1 MGKTKSQTSSKSTTK
16 SSTSGRPQP
25 MAPKAGFTMIR
36 SRYGCGGK
44 VKK

>member
-1 MGKTKSQTSSKSTTK
+1 MGKTKSNSNSKGSN
-16 SSTSGRPQP
+16 SGRPQP
-25 MAPKAGFTMIR
+25 MAPKAGYTSIR